1 MARRRFFATRVAA
14 GEAEIEGAG
23 AAHLARVLRV
33 AVGQEYELAHAGQ
46 VYLGRV
52 ERVSPRAVGFRLLAT
67 LPAPAPTPPLAL
79 AAALFK
85 FDRFEWM
92 LEKATELGLSRL
104 HLLATRRTDP
114 RLVAAAAKRQ
124 ERWQRLAL
132 EAAQQ
137 SRRADGPEIVPVQ
150 TLAEFLA
157 APPAGA
163 KLLLSEEPGGA
174 PVPIGA
180 TSPLTLLSG
189 PEGGFAPEEWAAA
202 QAAGFAATSLGPRIL
217 RCETAILAALAR
229 LG

>member
-33 AVGQEYELAHAGQ
+33 EVGQEYELAHAGQ

-52 ERVSPRAVGFRLLAT
+52 ARVSPRAVGFALVAT
-67 LPAPAPTPPLAL
+67 LPAPAPAPPLAV

-114 RLVAAAAKRQ
+114 RLVAAAPKRL
-124 ERWQRLAL
+124 ERWHTVAV

-137 SRRADGPEIVPVQ
+137 ARRADWPAIAPVQ
-150 TLAEFLA
+150 TLANFLA
-157 APPAGA
+157 EPRDGA

-174 PVPIGA
+174 RLSLASGA
-180 TSPLTLLSG
+180 LTLLTG
-189 PEGGFAPEEWAAA
+189 PEGGFAPEELTSAE
-202 QAAGFAATSLGPRIL
+202 AAGYAPISLGPRIL

-229 LG
+229 AQ